1 MEYREL
7 KELLIRA
14 NDAYYKN
21 SNPIMSDYEFD
32 MKLKQLEKME
42 LEQGYRDSDSPT
54 TAPGSDLIDSNNSNM
69 HKRPMLSLENTYN
82 FDDVRKWY
90 NDMINATGEEN
101 PEVVVNPKWDGGSAA
116 IRYDNNGKVYKALT
130 RGSGT
135 VGEDITN
142 NIKYLDENVWTSKGT
157 RLGAIYNPFYG
168 EARGEIIM
176 TEEGFNKINHDGKYQ
191 NARNLVA
198 GTMKLLDIYDFIP
211 RADAIKFYAYWLE
224 DSECPK
230 YSDDLTVLK
239 LNGFEVGDYYICKSF
254 DEIIDAINKIETAD
268 YDVAIDGA
276 VMKLNEK
283 KYWAEIGSTAKF
295 PKWAKAY
302 KYKQTTVETKVTDMT
317 FEVGRTGK
325 ITPLCWFEPR
335 FIDGSTIQKATLNN
349 KEFYDA
355 MDVAIGDTIEVQKA
369 AAIIPQIVE
378 VIERPADRKVI
389 QFPTVCPNCG
399 SVLVKHNEEHNDWFC
414 DNEQC
419 SCRIV
424 DQIINYTHSIECD
437 GFAEVIV
444 ERLHNAG
451 ILNSIAD
458 LYHLKDK
465 KDVIS
470 KLDRLSENMANKLCE
485 NVEATKT
492 AEFWKVLAGLG
503 IPGVGPKTAKV
514 LTKNF
519 TDIDDID
526 NATAIELADIDDIG
540 EITAKGICD
549 WFSTHVYLINELK
562 EAGVNLKTT
571 VETSSSSLEGKSF
584 CITGALSKPRKE
596 YESIIERAGGKI
608 VSSVSSKTDYLITND
623 KTSGSSKN
631 RKAAELNIPVINEEE
646 LLKMLAA

>member
-7 KELLIRA
+7 KELLIKA

-54 TAPGSDLIDSNNSNM
+54 ATPGSDLIDSNNSNM

-90 NDMINATGEEN
+90 NDMVNATGEEN

-211 RADAIKFYAYWLE
+211 RANAIKFYAYWLE

-283 KYWAEIGSTAKF
+283 KYWTKIGSTAKF

-378 VIERPADRKVI
+378 VIERPADRRVI

-451 ILNSIAD
+451 ILNSISD

-465 KDVIS
+465 KGVIS

-503 IPGVGPKTAKV
+503 IPGVGPKTAKI

-519 TDIDDID
+519 TNIDEID
-526 NATAIELADIDDIG
+526 NATSIELSDIEDIG
-540 EITAKGICD
+540 EITAKGISD
-549 WFSTHVYLINELK
+549 WFSTHSYLISQLK
-562 EAGVNLKTT
+562 EAGVNLQSTSNAT
-571 VETSSSSLEGKSF
+571 VSSLEGKSF

-596 YESIIERAGGKI
+596 YESIIEKAGGKV
-608 VSSVSSKTDYLITND
+608 VSGVSSKTDYLITND

-631 RKAAELNIPVINEEE
+631 RKAAELNIPVISEEE
-646 LLKMLAA
+646 FLKMLAA